1 MLGYYIFRGIRL
13 SIAYKSQH
21 FVSCCDII
29 LYSTPSDIIFQSAT
43 NLNMR
48 FQSLTFLLA
57 AFVAGSR
64 ALPNEVAAQG
74 EGPVAP
80 EAAAAFKSKLDT
92 RQGVG
97 GVRTPIKPFIV
108 IRRY

>member
-1 MLGYYIFRGIRL
+1 MCLDILPSAESASSLHINH
-13 SIAYKSQH
+13 SISSPVLTL
-21 FVSCCDII
+21 F
-29 LYSTPSDIIFQSAT
+29 STPSDIIFLST
-43 NLNMR
+43 TTLNMR

-57 AFVAGSR
+57 AFVAGSH

-97 GVRTPIKPFIV
+97 GVRTPEKL
-108 IRRY
+108 